1 MRFKL
6 SRWLNANEPTGD
18 ATTPDI
24 RILFS
29 PSIEA
34 RDFQAETVP
43 DLELEEA
50 AELVDTTLFRAYML
64 CRPQLVGPLVRRPN
78 RCIPNVV
85 QEMLEQAHV
94 SISFIYPL
102 HPRSFRKQKLIVS
115 RNIEI
120 LLNFYWGKDYI
131 DKHYNYYNH

>member
-1 MRFKL
+1 LIKATLALVRYLADMRFKL
-6 SRWLNANEPTGD
+6 SRWLNANEPTENGNTN
-18 ATTPDI
+18 ADI

-34 RDFQAETVP
+34 QDSQTENVP

-50 AELVDTTLFRAYML
+50 AELVDTTLFRAYMR

-78 RCIPNVV
+78 RCIPSVV

-94 SISFIYPL
+94 CIPL
-102 HPRSFRKQKLIVS
+102 YSNLI
-115 RNIEI
+115 
-120 LLNFYWGKDYI
+120 L
-131 DKHYNYYNH
+131 